1 MRQSTS
7 LKTIAALSI
16 TVAFLCS
23 SMSIVSAAEFNLRYN
38 APIADGG
45 PHGAGMQAF
54 KQCVE
59 EKSGGRVAIKLFF
72 SGALGAQLDSI
83 EAAQAGTLDIVQID
97 TPITTIDPLLSVFG
111 LPFIFRDRAHVDAVL
126 NGPIGDMVRQRLV
139 AKGVRPLGFWEG
151 GFRHITNNVR
161 PINTPSDL
169 KGVKMRTPGSK
180 IRIKIFT
187 TYGANASALPFPE
200 LYSALQMGVYDG
212 QENPAEVLKTAKF
225 YEVQKYLSL
234 TGHVYTVSYPLISEG
249 VYQKMPWDLQL
260 ALRQCGDKAGEATVA
275 FSVDADKNVVDFAKS
290 QGMQVNQAYV
300 GAFIAASL
308 PIWGELGKEM
318 GADAIKLID
327 IVSSN

>member
-54 KQCVE
+54 KQCAE

-111 LPFIFRDRAHVDAVL
+111 LPFIFRAPARVL
-126 NGPIGDMVRQRLV
+126 GGGLSPHYQQRSSHQYT
-139 AKGVRPLGFWEG
+139 LGFE
-151 GFRHITNNVR
+151 RDQDA
-161 PINTPSDL
+161 NT
-169 KGVKMRTPGSK
+169 
-180 IRIKIFT
+180 
-187 TYGANASALPFPE
+187 
-200 LYSALQMGVYDG
+200 G
-212 QENPAEVLKTAKF
+212 Q
-225 YEVQKYLSL
+225 
-234 TGHVYTVSYPLISEG
+234 
-249 VYQKMPWDLQL
+249 
-260 ALRQCGDKAGEATVA
+260 
-275 FSVDADKNVVDFAKS
+275 
-290 QGMQVNQAYV
+290 
-300 GAFIAASL
+300 
-308 PIWGELGKEM
+308 
-318 GADAIKLID
+318 
-327 IVSSN
+327 